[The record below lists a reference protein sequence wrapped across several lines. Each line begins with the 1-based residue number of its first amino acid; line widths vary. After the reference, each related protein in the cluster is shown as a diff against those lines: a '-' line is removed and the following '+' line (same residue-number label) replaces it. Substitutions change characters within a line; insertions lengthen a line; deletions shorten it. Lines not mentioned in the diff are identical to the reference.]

1 MACVKTMLAE
11 RDRDGSDPK
20 QTRAKKP
27 IKAAANWRS
36 LRHHLGSAKNHLLAQ
51 NLVTASNSV
60 DPVVVATPV
69 ALGGSMRRSSM
80 HFVEFKQTS
89 VVALGQGVT
98 SKDKVVPSALTQLT
112 NLYNTITV
120 PLVNTFQL
128 IGYPTHVLVLNT
140 VADVVLCVDIYLN
153 FHLSHVVE
161 AEEIV
166 DTVQCAQR
174 YLRSTFFFDVLCAF
188 PFWVM
193 SPSHHALF
201 RFCRLLRCV
210 YLQANLTEVEEF
222 VPIGS
227 RKRIVLLGIGLFVCY
242 HFAGCMVHSLTFAM
256 GFTSNSHGWLPPK
269 SLQLDNVFSETTGAL
284 IGYHYMDGS
293 VFVPVDDALVTKV
306 LVKQYVR
313 SLHNG
318 AVCLTSLS
326 LTLEPDVLPEYVLA
340 VVLMLSGML
349 VISLVIDE
357 VQKRVT
363 ASDMDQ
369 MEFLSLRS
377 RVMHFLHIQKAP
389 LEIHRRVS
397 SSMDFWWSIHR
408 GANINEM
415 LREVPNSIRRD
426 IYSSICAPVLDLME
440 QMDGIKPHLEQLT
453 GLFLDNVVIH
463 LYGQGEIMYRRG
475 DYADALYVLLVGDI
489 VLVANTRSSKAMPQ
503 RYVKPEL
510 AVLTSQKNNGMIDP
524 DSNVSVAWETILFFG
539 AVFQL
544 IRVPYLLAFGVA
556 PTINGRDMVAIV
568 VEVLFA
574 VDIVLKT
581 RTGYYS
587 FGNKVT
593 DKVKIRQRYLLS
605 MTFVMDVVAVLPVDL
620 VNVVT
625 SKRMEWLNANKL
637 VRLLKLSSRIENLE
651 RHYYNVSIPIR
662 VFKLVFYTFLLA
674 HFIGCTWYNFASD
687 AADVMDYNGENQFG
701 RYPWLPDKN
710 MDVANA
716 NTSEMHKYLRVLF
729 WGLGLSL
736 GFYKGEHPETIPE
749 YIFTCVV
756 QIVVQTVGVFL
767 LAYLIGNLLDIVGV
781 TEGNNRVFYS
791 NLNFVRKL
799 TEYFEFSDDVKAKI
813 QHYYFYRLF
822 HTIHEEH
829 VLTQCLPQSLVAD
842 IRLFLLTPMLKKVPF
857 FQNETATSNI
867 TRSLVR
873 QLTQVLVT
881 RHEIVC
887 RQNEIGV
894 DMYFVFTG
902 CLEVYVASSQVHG
915 NHGIEFVNHRGT
927 KVNEIVAGSFFGE
940 KSLFSDQPR
949 NASIEAKTFCTLYR
963 LSRNH
968 LESVFAQHPEW
979 KVKVMQIV
987 TKIYEVQAKAYRER
1001 LASEAVG
1008 HKTEGIRQNGSTKGP
1023 VESACSIHNLS
1034 SGFEDNDVVV
1044 TAPWR
1049 HTWKR
1054 NLMSIEI
1061 QSRWYRVFLVML
1073 CAALLYI
1080 ALSVPY
1086 FVTFGQSADT
1096 SSISIAIVVI
1106 CGVVANFFRSLHTFL
1121 TRRSTSCRTLCLPFY
1136 EHSYHYEGTSIALDI
1151 LAIVP
1156 IDYAVSPVAGNAYIW
1171 RLNRFMKLRQ
1181 LAHVIGE
1188 LQRFSM
1194 SYELHRLQTMALY
1207 YSVLCYW
1214 TACAFFGLTFVVGF
1228 STQWNSSLPHEYF
1241 QSSTNRSDV
1250 LFSLHQFA
1258 RCCYYGVNF
1267 FTGSGRVYEPTVSL
1281 HFVFHCIVAVFGV
1294 FVMGYIIGEGSTL
1307 CIYLIQNEVDYKI
1320 NQMNVMD
1327 FLTRK
1332 RVDVHLH
1339 SRIQKFMTFWW
1350 AFQNGVPYQM
1360 ILEQLPSRIR
1370 AQANIDVARRSLS
1383 RFAVRYIRPLVH
1395 HTPMGIDP
1403 VIHSIAHRLVYEG
1416 YPTGESVIVQGNIG
1430 HTMYFVSTGALV
1442 SVSTSH
1448 NFVSVRYD
1456 ENQFF
1461 GDDGLFD
1468 HAARHYS
1475 VVTLRAC
1482 DLLALTASA
1491 LMAAL
1496 HEHPRLSECCKV
1508 ATDIAARLSK
1518 DLNGRQV
1525 GAMNIGRMVCDELV
1539 RNICQLKYLNLMDF
1553 EPANVMFGNFIHLFV
1568 LSRPVGVVDADN
1580 TTIDVCQHCEDRSA
1594 DQYCKL
1600 CHQVLCP
1607 QCACD
1612 IHDNSYFAFHTKTMT
1627 KLDKPMS
1634 RPLLSLTQGNAAPHQ
1649 VLTQVRA
1656 GPHPP
1661 PASLYDRMFGIVQQ
1675 IHLPYMSFKVV
1686 SSTTIKG
1693 SGRSSGRVAPTM
1705 LGDTNSMNSISN
1717 IRRTDLTW
1725 EIAYKSTRTF
1735 DPDST
1740 KMQLWHTFLLVVVL
1754 YDAWIV
1760 PLLTCFGQ
1768 LNPAICH
1775 ASWLQVGVTAGEFFF
1790 LLDVYVQMHSRV
1802 YLFGNLIRDIKV
1814 IRRLY
1819 VASWGFP
1826 LDIVALLPLA
1836 AFLPASLDLC
1846 GLDLVNKLLRLRK
1859 VHAYTLKVDKV
1870 FARYYKL
1877 CKVVKAVVVVYF
1889 SCHVMAC
1896 IYASFGKKGDPS
1908 TVDDAWKL
1916 YDSSTSAHHR
1926 RRLTASIQ
1934 DGETKQ
1940 LLTEYFAS
1948 LFCTLFMISKCDA
1961 NSTEVFDAK
1970 LNQLKYI
1977 MSFHQVPMDIQD
1989 RAIEYLKD
1997 IKYATLQSMV
2007 TSVPFFKYCRATF
2020 VRALIDLMET
2030 QSVPTNYIL
2039 CRKGEVGQDMY
2050 FVQSGVMVV
2059 IVDNVKVRELRSGH
2073 YFGEQAIF
2081 INQIR
2086 SATVVAST
2094 FCMLQ
2099 KLSRA
2104 HVRMVMQGYPECEGQ
2119 ILACVSTIAEEQ
2131 RKVSMLIQ
2139 QRSLSKSIGVG
2150 AVRADD
2156 SSASKVPTTKQD
2168 VVQRRMSKRFVGP
2181 IGDISDFQH
2190 DQLSTRTHSG
2200 LYRLLL
2206 KTPIPRKSTV
2216 RLVWLATTVY
2226 NIVVVPFINVF
2237 DLVGYPVSVFILN
2250 TLTDVVLWLDIYG
2263 KFNLTFV
2270 HEAEHV
2276 ADTIKCANHYY
2287 ESGFVVDLVSTF
2299 PLWIVCPS
2307 LHIPLR
2313 GLLHL
2318 HAELEEM
2325 GLFVRID
2332 SRKRIVLL
2340 GLGLVLCYHIAGC
2353 MAHSLTFALGYGDS
2367 NDGWLPPKTI
2377 RLVKIVDNSTGNL
2390 VGYDYMDGARFVS
2403 LSDPLVGEC
2412 ILRQYTRA
2420 LQYGT
2425 VCLTDLGHILE
2436 PEALEEFVL
2445 ALGLMLSGM
2454 LLISMLIDDVQKC
2467 VTASAVE
2474 QLQFM
2479 TLRSRMMQFF
2489 NKEKIPHKIRRRVS
2503 EYMDFRWSAHRGANM
2518 NTLLGELP
2526 TTIRRDIYGLIC
2538 APFLDVIELF
2548 DNIAPHFDRICEL
2561 ILDNLAVNLYTQG
2574 ELVYNKGEYADALY
2588 VLVAGDV
2595 MVVSNTAAQTAL
2607 PLRYVKIAACV
2618 VALIS
2623 RDTLKAAAAEYSNF
2637 CQGLL
2642 KREQKLLAEHRAM
2655 TRLLDQAE
2663 LAAMSQRKPR
2673 GILDPDSLFV
2683 IAWDT
2688 LLFFVLA
2695 TQVVAIP
2702 FFLAFGY
2709 ATVGATSRIMYSVIV
2724 EVVFALDMVLK
2735 TRTGYYSFGNKVS
2748 DAAKIRYNY
2757 FHSAEFVWNVVA
2769 ILPVDIVA
2777 PGFETHHSEVWR
2789 LHKLVRLFTL
2799 PGQIEKLEHYFFT
2812 HSIPIRVLKVVFF
2825 VYLLAH
2831 YVGCAWYGFASFGC
2845 TIWGDD
2851 DCPFGKDAWLPSQD
2865 IALNHP
2871 GVSTTVKYTRAFYWG
2886 LGLLLGFNKGDVP
2899 ATPWEA
2905 VFTIVVQTVG
2915 VFLLAYVV
2923 GNLLDVAQIMDG
2935 NNQLF
2940 YSNLTYVR
2948 KLTRYFDFTDD
2959 VRTKIQ
2965 HFYFYRLAHNI
2976 HEEHVLT
2983 SSLPPNLVG
2992 DIRLFL
2998 LTPMLRKVPFF
3009 HDEIDSDSHVARLLV
3024 RHLAQLLVT
3033 RHEIVCRQHDVGI
3046 DMYFVFVGCLNV
3058 LVAQVDK
3065 DMSAVRHSSITF
3077 ETSQFGTKVNELH
3090 AGSFFGERALF
3101 SDQPRTAT
3109 IQAKTFCT
3117 LYKLSR
3123 THLESVFVHYPA
3135 WKAKVIQVVQEYY
3148 RIRQIHVESVEP
3160 KSPSAQPRG
3169 DVDAALY
3176 RPIPVEGTCLRHITQ
3191 IIASSWTCRFVS
3203 PNQVLEKVVKAV
3215 TQIEVQSPFY
3225 RGFLNLVRCTLLYVA
3240 VREPYMVA
3248 FGAAITPTVAT
3259 AAVSVR
3265 PVLLAQNTSEA

>member
-1 MACVKTMLAE
+1 
-11 RDRDGSDPK
+11 
-20 QTRAKKP
+20 
-27 IKAAANWRS
+27 
-36 LRHHLGSAKNHLLAQ
+36 
-51 NLVTASNSV
+51 
-60 DPVVVATPV
+60 
-69 ALGGSMRRSSM
+69 
-80 HFVEFKQTS
+80 
-89 VVALGQGVT
+89 
-98 SKDKVVPSALTQLT
+98 
-112 NLYNTITV
+112 
-120 PLVNTFQL
+120 
-128 IGYPTHVLVLNT
+128 
-140 VADVVLCVDIYLN
+140 
-153 FHLSHVVE
+153 
-161 AEEIV
+161 
-166 DTVQCAQR
+166 
-174 YLRSTFFFDVLCAF
+174 
-188 PFWVM
+188 
-193 SPSHHALF
+193 
-201 RFCRLLRCV
+201 
-210 YLQANLTEVEEF
+210 
-222 VPIGS
+222 
-227 RKRIVLLGIGLFVCY
+227 
-242 HFAGCMVHSLTFAM
+242 
-256 GFTSNSHGWLPPK
+256 
-269 SLQLDNVFSETTGAL
+269 
-284 IGYHYMDGS
+284 
-293 VFVPVDDALVTKV
+293 
-306 LVKQYVR
+306 
-313 SLHNG
+313 
-318 AVCLTSLS
+318 
-326 LTLEPDVLPEYVLA
+326 
-340 VVLMLSGML
+340 
-349 VISLVIDE
+349 
-357 VQKRVT
+357 
-363 ASDMDQ
+363 
-369 MEFLSLRS
+369 
-377 RVMHFLHIQKAP
+377 
-389 LEIHRRVS
+389 
-397 SSMDFWWSIHR
+397 
-408 GANINEM
+408 
-415 LREVPNSIRRD
+415 
-426 IYSSICAPVLDLME
+426 
-440 QMDGIKPHLEQLT
+440 
-453 GLFLDNVVIH
+453 
-463 LYGQGEIMYRRG
+463 
-475 DYADALYVLLVGDI
+475 
-489 VLVANTRSSKAMPQ
+489 
-503 RYVKPEL
+503 
-510 AVLTSQKNNGMIDP
+510 
-524 DSNVSVAWETILFFG
+524 
-539 AVFQL
+539 
-544 IRVPYLLAFGVA
+544 
-556 PTINGRDMVAIV
+556 
-568 VEVLFA
+568 
-574 VDIVLKT
+574 
-581 RTGYYS
+581 
-587 FGNKVT
+587 
-593 DKVKIRQRYLLS
+593 
-605 MTFVMDVVAVLPVDL
+605 
-620 VNVVT
+620 
-625 SKRMEWLNANKL
+625 
-637 VRLLKLSSRIENLE
+637 
-651 RHYYNVSIPIR
+651 
-662 VFKLVFYTFLLA
+662 
-674 HFIGCTWYNFASD
+674 
-687 AADVMDYNGENQFG
+687 
-701 RYPWLPDKN
+701 
-710 MDVANA
+710 
-716 NTSEMHKYLRVLF
+716 
-729 WGLGLSL
+729 
-736 GFYKGEHPETIPE
+736 
-749 YIFTCVV
+749 
-756 QIVVQTVGVFL
+756 
-767 LAYLIGNLLDIVGV
+767 
-781 TEGNNRVFYS
+781 
-791 NLNFVRKL
+791 
-799 TEYFEFSDDVKAKI
+799 
-813 QHYYFYRLF
+813 
-822 HTIHEEH
+822 
-829 VLTQCLPQSLVAD
+829 
-842 IRLFLLTPMLKKVPF
+842 
-857 FQNETATSNI
+857 
-867 TRSLVR
+867 
-873 QLTQVLVT
+873 
-881 RHEIVC
+881 
-887 RQNEIGV
+887 
-894 DMYFVFTG
+894 
-902 CLEVYVASSQVHG
+902 
-915 NHGIEFVNHRGT
+915 
-927 KVNEIVAGSFFGE
+927 
-940 KSLFSDQPR
+940 
-949 NASIEAKTFCTLYR
+949 
-963 LSRNH
+963 
-968 LESVFAQHPEW
+968 
-979 KVKVMQIV
+979 
-987 TKIYEVQAKAYRER
+987 
-1001 LASEAVG
+1001 
-1008 HKTEGIRQNGSTKGP
+1008 
-1023 VESACSIHNLS
+1023 
-1034 SGFEDNDVVV
+1034 
-1044 TAPWR
+1044 
-1049 HTWKR
+1049 
-1054 NLMSIEI
+1054 
-1061 QSRWYRVFLVML
+1061 
-1073 CAALLYI
+1073 
-1080 ALSVPY
+1080 
-1086 FVTFGQSADT
+1086 
-1096 SSISIAIVVI
+1096 
-1106 CGVVANFFRSLHTFL
+1106 
-1121 TRRSTSCRTLCLPFY
+1121 
-1136 EHSYHYEGTSIALDI
+1136 
-1151 LAIVP
+1151 
-1156 IDYAVSPVAGNAYIW
+1156 
-1171 RLNRFMKLRQ
+1171 
-1181 LAHVIGE
+1181 
-1188 LQRFSM
+1188 
-1194 SYELHRLQTMALY
+1194 
-1207 YSVLCYW
+1207 
-1214 TACAFFGLTFVVGF
+1214 
-1228 STQWNSSLPHEYF
+1228 
-1241 QSSTNRSDV
+1241 
-1250 LFSLHQFA
+1250 
-1258 RCCYYGVNF
+1258 
-1267 FTGSGRVYEPTVSL
+1267 
-1281 HFVFHCIVAVFGV
+1281 
-1294 FVMGYIIGEGSTL
+1294 
-1307 CIYLIQNEVDYKI
+1307 
-1320 NQMNVMD
+1320 
-1327 FLTRK
+1327 
-1332 RVDVHLH
+1332 
-1339 SRIQKFMTFWW
+1339 
-1350 AFQNGVPYQM
+1350 
-1360 ILEQLPSRIR
+1360 
-1370 AQANIDVARRSLS
+1370 
-1383 RFAVRYIRPLVH
+1383 
-1395 HTPMGIDP
+1395 
-1403 VIHSIAHRLVYEG
+1403 
-1416 YPTGESVIVQGNIG
+1416 
-1430 HTMYFVSTGALV
+1430 
-1442 SVSTSH
+1442 
-1448 NFVSVRYD
+1448 
-1456 ENQFF
+1456 
-1461 GDDGLFD
+1461 
-1468 HAARHYS
+1468 
-1475 VVTLRAC
+1475 
-1482 DLLALTASA
+1482 
-1491 LMAAL
+1491 
-1496 HEHPRLSECCKV
+1496 
-1508 ATDIAARLSK
+1508 
-1518 DLNGRQV
+1518 
-1525 GAMNIGRMVCDELV
+1525 
-1539 RNICQLKYLNLMDF
+1539 
-1553 EPANVMFGNFIHLFV
+1553 
-1568 LSRPVGVVDADN
+1568 
-1580 TTIDVCQHCEDRSA
+1580 
-1594 DQYCKL
+1594 
-1600 CHQVLCP
+1600 
-1607 QCACD
+1607 
-1612 IHDNSYFAFHTKTMT
+1612 
-1627 KLDKPMS
+1627 
-1634 RPLLSLTQGNAAPHQ
+1634 
-1649 VLTQVRA
+1649 
-1656 GPHPP
+1656 
-1661 PASLYDRMFGIVQQ
+1661 
-1675 IHLPYMSFKVV
+1675 MSFKVV

-1948 LFCTLFMISKCDA
+1948 LFWAMGLVCKCVEGQIPRTLLQTVFMLAVMVTGFLLFVYICSTLFMISKCDA

-1989 RAIEYLKD
+1989 RAIEYLKNGFKSGEANDRQTLKLLCPSIAQD

-2216 RLVWLATTVY
+2216 RLVWLVAVMATTVY

-2313 GLLHL
+2313 GFRLLRLLHL

-2561 ILDNLAVNLYTQG
+2561 ILDNLVVNLYTQG

-2607 PLRYVKIAACV
+2607 PLRYVKIGEIFGCSSLVLDGECTVHADNAVARAACV

-2965 HFYFYRLAHNI
+2965 HFYFYRLAHSI

-3176 RPIPVEGTCLRHITQ
+3176 RPIPVEGTCFRHITQ
-3191 IIASSWTCRFVS
+3191 TIASSWTCRFVS
-3203 PNQVLEKVVKAV
+3203 PNQVLENVVKAV

-3225 RGFLNLVRCTLLYVA
+3225 RGFLHLVRCTLLYVA

-3259 AAVSVR
+3259 AAVSGLDTAATVVCVLDLWFKCHIVETPESFEFYDRIPR
-3265 PVLLAQNTSEA
+3265 PSRIGLVLDVLVVLPFDHIFATVVVNQGAPLRLLRLLKLRQLNHVYRELERFSMSHELNKIKLLALYYFIICYWTACAYYGLACTVGFSNVWESSLPVVDFESTGVSGGFDALFTMHQFARCMYYSLCMYTGVGMVYEPTAQLQYAFNCIVHVFGIFVMGYVIGEGSTLCIYLIQNEVDFKINQMHVMEYLGRKHLTRQLHVRIHNYLSYWWSFQQGVNYQAVLEQLPPRIRGHAVFEISRRSLSRFSVRYIRPAVQQCGIDLIIHKLVRRLVFQGYPAGETVLIQGNIGHTMFFVSSGTVMTVSTAPNFKPSRFEEGQFFGDEGLMASAVRQYSAVTLRACDLLALTAEDFLAAMNESPRTAECCRVAQSVAKSQKSLKHRLAQQKGSFGRMICDSMTHMAPTLRSLKPMTPEVAEIVLGQFVKLFLPSPPPNDDLGTCVADATTICHHCESIASAVYCRLCQQALCDKCSSLMHDASHLSFHLPSIARLRGAVEKSPPATLLAPRLRRFVSSMVFRRRTKTRFHDRSTTGLDNSSSVLSVTRLSMSTPMPSQPENDTLNDKLSRRGKFGIHVKRLGASTSFHDGSSGPPVSKLTHTNSEASLFGTIHSQSTRGGRGQVDRMQFRDASVETAENAPHTTLEPSHRRTHSNGLKVSHSSPKIQFRTTDNRRNASGGNDDIPNDSTEPFPPGDVDLSMDTSTRRDFNGVSTKLSKLEEAIDATMSVAAADSRNSFTSTRGGKPTKVSTLDHDGN

>member
-1 MACVKTMLAE
+1 MGGKMVATSATGSSRVAPVLLGDASHASGNSFTLRRSKLSWEITYTKTGTFDPDAFRMLLWQMVLLLCIVIQAWVVPFLVCFEHIHPELQDGSWLMKLTCVLEVPFAVDMYVQSRMGYYDMGNLIRNAKSSQRRYLKSRRFVMDVAAIVPLPWVFWSTSGIYLANKLLRFHKLPVYTLAFDKVLARYFTFCKVVKAVVVIHFFCHYMASLYAAFGMSPEKGYWKLHGSEDLEHQHVLTTYFSALFWSQGLVSKVVEGDIPRTLAQTLFTIVVMLGGFLLFVYICGTLFMISKCDANSTERFNSKINQLRHALSYHQVPSSVQERAIEYLENGFKSGESNDRNTMKLLCPSISKDIKFSLLKDMTLGVPFFKCCSAAVLRALIDLMETQSLPTNFIVSKAGDHETGIYIVQSGVLAVLHNDTKVREVRKGGFVGELSLFSNQVRSTTVATATFCILHKLSRSHIHRVLRAYPQFKSEIMACVKTMLAE

-36 LRHHLGSAKNHLLAQ
+36 LRQHLGSAKNHLLAQ

-60 DPVVVATPV
+60 DPVVVASPV

-98 SKDKVVPSALTQLT
+98 SKDKDQGIVKSMLLLRCIRHMREWKLQHCLMKHAIHRKSKFRLVWLVCVMLT

-363 ASDMDQ
+363 ASDLDQ

-503 RYVKPEL
+503 RYVKPGEIFGCSSLYMGKDCGVHVDNAIARSACVVALVDRPTIQSLNAKFPTFCTNLLKKEQKLLAEHRAMTRLLEQKEL
-510 AVLTSQKNNGMIDP
+510 AVLTSQKNNGTIDP

-749 YIFTCVV
+749 YIFT
-756 QIVVQTVGVFL
+756 IVVQTVGVFL

-822 HTIHEEH
+822 HSIHEEH

-1096 SSISIAIVVI
+1096 SSISIAIVALNI
-1106 CGVVANFFRSLHTFL
+1106 LSDVVFACDIWFKSHVVETTVSRE
-1121 TRRSTSCRTLCLPFY
+1121 FY

-1267 FTGSGRVYEPTVSL
+1267 FTGSGRVYEPT
-1281 HFVFHCIVAVFGV
+1281 
-1294 FVMGYIIGEGSTL
+1294 
-1307 CIYLIQNEVDYKI
+1307 
-1320 NQMNVMD
+1320 
-1327 FLTRK
+1327 
-1332 RVDVHLH
+1332 
-1339 SRIQKFMTFWW
+1339 
-1350 AFQNGVPYQM
+1350 
-1360 ILEQLPSRIR
+1360 
-1370 AQANIDVARRSLS
+1370 ARRC
-1383 RFAVRYIRPLVH
+1383 A
-1395 HTPMGIDP
+1395 
-1403 VIHSIAHRLVYEG
+1403 
-1416 YPTGESVIVQGNIG
+1416 
-1430 HTMYFVSTGALV
+1430 
-1442 SVSTSH
+1442 STS
-1448 NFVSVRYD
+1448 F
-1456 ENQFF
+1456 
-1461 GDDGLFD
+1461 
-1468 HAARHYS
+1468 
-1475 VVTLRAC
+1475 
-1482 DLLALTASA
+1482 
-1491 LMAAL
+1491 
-1496 HEHPRLSECCKV
+1496 K
-1508 ATDIAARLSK
+1508 
-1518 DLNGRQV
+1518 
-1525 GAMNIGRMVCDELV
+1525 
-1539 RNICQLKYLNLMDF
+1539 
-1553 EPANVMFGNFIHLFV
+1553 
-1568 LSRPVGVVDADN
+1568 
-1580 TTIDVCQHCEDRSA
+1580 
-1594 DQYCKL
+1594 
-1600 CHQVLCP
+1600 
-1607 QCACD
+1607 
-1612 IHDNSYFAFHTKTMT
+1612 TK
-1627 KLDKPMS
+1627 
-1634 RPLLSLTQGNAAPHQ
+1634 
-1649 VLTQVRA
+1649 
-1656 GPHPP
+1656 
-1661 PASLYDRMFGIVQQ
+1661 
-1675 IHLPYMSFKVV
+1675 
-1686 SSTTIKG
+1686 STT
-1693 SGRSSGRVAPTM
+1693 R
-1705 LGDTNSMNSISN
+1705 
-1717 IRRTDLTW
+1717 
-1725 EIAYKSTRTF
+1725 STR
-1735 DPDST
+1735 
-1740 KMQLWHTFLLVVVL
+1740 
-1754 YDAWIV
+1754 
-1760 PLLTCFGQ
+1760 
-1768 LNPAICH
+1768 
-1775 ASWLQVGVTAGEFFF
+1775 
-1790 LLDVYVQMHSRV
+1790 
-1802 YLFGNLIRDIKV
+1802 
-1814 IRRLY
+1814 
-1819 VASWGFP
+1819 
-1826 LDIVALLPLA
+1826 
-1836 AFLPASLDLC
+1836 
-1846 GLDLVNKLLRLRK
+1846 
-1859 VHAYTLKVDKV
+1859 
-1870 FARYYKL
+1870 
-1877 CKVVKAVVVVYF
+1877 
-1889 SCHVMAC
+1889 
-1896 IYASFGKKGDPS
+1896 
-1908 TVDDAWKL
+1908 
-1916 YDSSTSAHHR
+1916 
-1926 RRLTASIQ
+1926 
-1934 DGETKQ
+1934 
-1940 LLTEYFAS
+1940 
-1948 LFCTLFMISKCDA
+1948 
-1961 NSTEVFDAK
+1961 
-1970 LNQLKYI
+1970 
-1977 MSFHQVPMDIQD
+1977 
-1989 RAIEYLKD
+1989 
-1997 IKYATLQSMV
+1997 
-2007 TSVPFFKYCRATF
+2007 
-2020 VRALIDLMET
+2020 
-2030 QSVPTNYIL
+2030 
-2039 CRKGEVGQDMY
+2039 
-2050 FVQSGVMVV
+2050 
-2059 IVDNVKVRELRSGH
+2059 
-2073 YFGEQAIF
+2073 
-2081 INQIR
+2081 
-2086 SATVVAST
+2086 
-2094 FCMLQ
+2094 
-2099 KLSRA
+2099 
-2104 HVRMVMQGYPECEGQ
+2104 
-2119 ILACVSTIAEEQ
+2119 
-2131 RKVSMLIQ
+2131 
-2139 QRSLSKSIGVG
+2139 
-2150 AVRADD
+2150 
-2156 SSASKVPTTKQD
+2156 
-2168 VVQRRMSKRFVGP
+2168 
-2181 IGDISDFQH
+2181 
-2190 DQLSTRTHSG
+2190 
-2200 LYRLLL
+2200 
-2206 KTPIPRKSTV
+2206 
-2216 RLVWLATTVY
+2216 
-2226 NIVVVPFINVF
+2226 
-2237 DLVGYPVSVFILN
+2237 
-2250 TLTDVVLWLDIYG
+2250 
-2263 KFNLTFV
+2263 
-2270 HEAEHV
+2270 
-2276 ADTIKCANHYY
+2276 
-2287 ESGFVVDLVSTF
+2287 
-2299 PLWIVCPS
+2299 
-2307 LHIPLR
+2307 
-2313 GLLHL
+2313 
-2318 HAELEEM
+2318 
-2325 GLFVRID
+2325 
-2332 SRKRIVLL
+2332 
-2340 GLGLVLCYHIAGC
+2340 
-2353 MAHSLTFALGYGDS
+2353 
-2367 NDGWLPPKTI
+2367 
-2377 RLVKIVDNSTGNL
+2377 
-2390 VGYDYMDGARFVS
+2390 
-2403 LSDPLVGEC
+2403 
-2412 ILRQYTRA
+2412 
-2420 LQYGT
+2420 
-2425 VCLTDLGHILE
+2425 
-2436 PEALEEFVL
+2436 
-2445 ALGLMLSGM
+2445 
-2454 LLISMLIDDVQKC
+2454 
-2467 VTASAVE
+2467 
-2474 QLQFM
+2474 
-2479 TLRSRMMQFF
+2479 
-2489 NKEKIPHKIRRRVS
+2489 
-2503 EYMDFRWSAHRGANM
+2503 
-2518 NTLLGELP
+2518 
-2526 TTIRRDIYGLIC
+2526 
-2538 APFLDVIELF
+2538 
-2548 DNIAPHFDRICEL
+2548 
-2561 ILDNLAVNLYTQG
+2561 
-2574 ELVYNKGEYADALY
+2574 
-2588 VLVAGDV
+2588 
-2595 MVVSNTAAQTAL
+2595 
-2607 PLRYVKIAACV
+2607 
-2618 VALIS
+2618 
-2623 RDTLKAAAAEYSNF
+2623 
-2637 CQGLL
+2637 
-2642 KREQKLLAEHRAM
+2642 
-2655 TRLLDQAE
+2655 
-2663 LAAMSQRKPR
+2663 
-2673 GILDPDSLFV
+2673 
-2683 IAWDT
+2683 
-2688 LLFFVLA
+2688 
-2695 TQVVAIP
+2695 
-2702 FFLAFGY
+2702 
-2709 ATVGATSRIMYSVIV
+2709 
-2724 EVVFALDMVLK
+2724 
-2735 TRTGYYSFGNKVS
+2735 
-2748 DAAKIRYNY
+2748 
-2757 FHSAEFVWNVVA
+2757 
-2769 ILPVDIVA
+2769 
-2777 PGFETHHSEVWR
+2777 
-2789 LHKLVRLFTL
+2789 
-2799 PGQIEKLEHYFFT
+2799 
-2812 HSIPIRVLKVVFF
+2812 
-2825 VYLLAH
+2825 
-2831 YVGCAWYGFASFGC
+2831 
-2845 TIWGDD
+2845 
-2851 DCPFGKDAWLPSQD
+2851 
-2865 IALNHP
+2865 
-2871 GVSTTVKYTRAFYWG
+2871 
-2886 LGLLLGFNKGDVP
+2886 
-2899 ATPWEA
+2899 
-2905 VFTIVVQTVG
+2905 
-2915 VFLLAYVV
+2915 
-2923 GNLLDVAQIMDG
+2923 
-2935 NNQLF
+2935 
-2940 YSNLTYVR
+2940 
-2948 KLTRYFDFTDD
+2948 
-2959 VRTKIQ
+2959 
-2965 HFYFYRLAHNI
+2965 
-2976 HEEHVLT
+2976 
-2983 SSLPPNLVG
+2983 
-2992 DIRLFL
+2992 
-2998 LTPMLRKVPFF
+2998 
-3009 HDEIDSDSHVARLLV
+3009 
-3024 RHLAQLLVT
+3024 
-3033 RHEIVCRQHDVGI
+3033 
-3046 DMYFVFVGCLNV
+3046 
-3058 LVAQVDK
+3058 
-3065 DMSAVRHSSITF
+3065 
-3077 ETSQFGTKVNELH
+3077 
-3090 AGSFFGERALF
+3090 
-3101 SDQPRTAT
+3101 
-3109 IQAKTFCT
+3109 
-3117 LYKLSR
+3117 
-3123 THLESVFVHYPA
+3123 
-3135 WKAKVIQVVQEYY
+3135 
-3148 RIRQIHVESVEP
+3148 
-3160 KSPSAQPRG
+3160 
-3169 DVDAALY
+3169 
-3176 RPIPVEGTCLRHITQ
+3176 
-3191 IIASSWTCRFVS
+3191 
-3203 PNQVLEKVVKAV
+3203 
-3215 TQIEVQSPFY
+3215 
-3225 RGFLNLVRCTLLYVA
+3225 
-3240 VREPYMVA
+3240 
-3248 FGAAITPTVAT
+3248 
-3259 AAVSVR
+3259 
-3265 PVLLAQNTSEA
+3265 